1 MKIYVTSES
10 KLDRVLKTTK
20 VAMADIGLDFNEK
33 KCAIAHVKRGVLDS
47 RPYSKH
53 VGESQIIERLA
64 SMEWKEEHDLL
75 LYREILVYQPYKFK
89 ERTVERGKIW
99 EEISNHLN
107 TCETAKFRVNK
118 RSVREQFKL
127 IKEKFKRKI
136 REEEN
141 LLGIDVEP
149 TSELKQALEEI
160 CSFEESFPVEEKES
174 KQAKEEENKH
184 KAQEIRKKAMESYGQ
199 TKSRIVG
206 DEAPMEPKEK
216 KRRGGNDSIDFLREK
231 SQLELE
237 IRKRELEL
245 KEKETAP
252 LFEQQKMMQLMQ
264 QQQQNM
270 VELLSKLVNK

>member
-1 MKIYVTSES
+1 
-10 KLDRVLKTTK
+10 
-20 VAMADIGLDFNEK
+20 
-33 KCAIAHVKRGVLDS
+33 
-47 RPYSKH
+47 
-53 VGESQIIERLA
+53 
-64 SMEWKEEHDLL
+64 MEWKEEHDLL
-75 LYREILVYQPYKFK
+75 LCREILVCQPYKFK

-141 LLGIDVEP
+141 LSGIDVEP
-149 TSELKQALEEI
+149 TSELEQALEEI
-160 CSFEESFPVEEKES
+160 CSFEESFPVKEKES

-206 DEAPMEPKEK
+206 DEAPMEPKK
-216 KRRGGNDSIDFLREK
+216 KNRRGGNVGKVTS
-231 SQLELE
+231 
-237 IRKRELEL
+237 
-245 KEKETAP
+245 A
-252 LFEQQKMMQLMQ
+252 
-264 QQQQNM
+264 
-270 VELLSKLVNK
+270 V